1 MDPTLRDGV
10 RAAAP
15 LAAAVL
21 PFGIAFG
28 LLATSAGFP
37 GPAAILMSLTT
48 FAGSAQF
55 ASASILNTGGT
66 AGAAIAA
73 ALMLNARYAAIGVSV
88 ASVLRGGWARRLAEG
103 QLVVDESWAVSVTG
117 PGRHDRRLLLGAGAA
132 LFAAWNVGTL
142 AGVLGG
148 DVLGDPQDY
157 GLDAAFP
164 ALFLALLVRQVHDRR
179 GVAAALGG
187 GAVALALVPVLP
199 VGLPIVAA
207 GLVSLAGLCRPVA
220 AVDPPDAEAP

>member
-1 MDPTLRDGV
+1 MTPPRLRDGA
-10 RAAAP
+10 RAALP

-21 PFGIAFG
+21 PFGIAYG

-37 GPAAILMSLTT
+37 APAAVAMSLTT

-55 ASASILNTGGT
+55 ASASILDTGGT

-88 ASVLRGGWARRLAEG
+88 ASVLRGAWPRRLAEG
-103 QLVVDESWAVSVTG
+103 QLVVDESWAVSATG
-117 PGRHDRRLLLGAGAA
+117 PGRHDYRLLMGAG
-132 LFAAWNVGTL
+132 LVLYTAWQLGTL

-148 DVLGDPQDY
+148 DVIGAPEDY

-179 GVAAALGG
+179 GLVAALAG

-199 VGLPIVAA
+199 IGLPIVAA
-207 GLVSLAGLCRPVA
+207 GFVSLAGLRSPAPPPPEA
-220 AVDPPDAEAP
+220 AE